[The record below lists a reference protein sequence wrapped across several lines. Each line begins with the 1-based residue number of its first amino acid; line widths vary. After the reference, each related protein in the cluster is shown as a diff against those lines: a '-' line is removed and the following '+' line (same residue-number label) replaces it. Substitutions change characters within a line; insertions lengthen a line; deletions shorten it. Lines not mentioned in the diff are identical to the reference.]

1 MIAKLIKMAIRNP
14 LPVLLGALFLAVFG
28 VWSFFHMPIDAYP
41 DISAQQVVVI
51 TTYPGRAAEEIER
64 QVTIPI
70 ELGLGSV
77 PNVETIRSRTIFG
90 LSVIEL
96 VFDDTVDKYFAR
108 ARVQEK
114 LSAIS
119 LPTGVEPEIGPLA
132 TAYGEIYRYV
142 IESDRDHSIVD
153 LRTLNDWVVVPRL
166 QRVPGVAEVINFGG
180 QEKQYVLKL
189 DPNRL
194 ERFGL
199 SISDVI
205 DAVRANNA
213 NAGGSVLRRGDMS
226 FVIRGRGIMEHEED
240 LENTV
245 INSVGGT
252 PVFLRDLARVDIEGR
267 APSGMFGKDDVDY
280 AVEGIVLMRRGEN
293 PSHTLAL
300 VKEQVEEL
308 NARAFPEGIR
318 IEPFY
323 DRQFLVDSTLST
335 VAESVGMG
343 ITLVFLVLLV
353 FLGSPATALLVGL
366 TIPFSLLFA
375 LGCMKLAGIPIGL
388 LSIGA
393 IDFGILV
400 DGAVIMVDTIVE
412 HVSSHMHADDEIFEK
427 RGKGL
432 IRSWVLG
439 GAVEVERPISYS
451 MLMIICA
458 YFPLLTLSSI
468 EGLLFRPMA
477 LTVIF
482 ALIGS
487 VIFTLLV
494 IPVIAV
500 RLFRKGFVDWENPI
514 LTWLRPAYAGI
525 IRSMLQGRHAVFVLS
540 LCLLVVVGVK
550 VVPNLGFDFL
560 PTLDEGV
567 MWIRA
572 NCPEGLAI
580 EETNQIGSKLRSI
593 VSSHPDVAFVTSQA
607 GRNDSGTDPFLPSRL
622 EMMVGLK
629 PMNQWQAGSK
639 REIITALGKELRSR
653 YPTIRFNFTQP
664 IIDSVTEATNG
675 TSANL
680 AVEFSGDRPV
690 ILQELARQ
698 TVDILREVPGAID
711 VAIEQEGLAP
721 QFRIEVDRARCAR
734 FGVKVDDVNRLI
746 NTALGGEPIDTFYE
760 NDRRFGIVSRFDPKF
775 VTSPRSI
782 GLLPVFNDKGVPIP
796 LESVAR
802 FTSVDGETM
811 IARENSHRRMTV
823 RCDIVGRDQGGFVAD
838 AKALFAQRL
847 KAPDDIRVRWI
858 GMFENLE
865 RASKHF
871 AWVIP
876 VTLALVFV
884 LLVSSFGRVREAAIV
899 MLCVPFA
906 CVGGVLAL
914 YVRGMTLNVS
924 SGVGF
929 AALFGVSIMNGV
941 VILEWITEL
950 RKRGL
955 ERDAAILA
963 GVQGRL
969 RPVLMASL
977 VAILGL
983 LPASVAKGLGSDV
996 QRPLA
1001 TVIVWGLTC
1010 ALTMTLFILPVFYRM
1025 FGPAVVEPG
1034 GHHGHR
1040 PEGEVAHAIENL
1052 V

>member
-1 MIAKLIKMAIRNP
+1 MIARLIKLSMRHP
-14 LPVLLGALFLAVFG
+14 LPVLLVALFLAVAG
-28 VWSFFHMPIDAYP
+28 AWSFFHMPIDAYP
-41 DISAQQVVVI
+41 DISAQQVIVI
-51 TTYPGRAAEEIER
+51 TPFPGRAAEEIER
-64 QVTIPI
+64 QVTIPV

-77 PNVETIRSRTIFG
+77 PNVEVIRSRTIFG
-90 LSVIEL
+90 LSVVEL

-114 LSAIS
+114 LSTIS
-119 LPTGVEPEIGPLA
+119 LPAGVIPEIGPLA
-132 TAYGEIYRYV
+132 TAYGEIYRFV
-142 IESDRDHSIVD
+142 LESDRDHATID
-153 LRTLNDWVVVPRL
+153 LRTLNDWTVVPRL

-189 DPNRL
+189 DPSRM
-194 ERFGL
+194 ERYGL
-199 SISDVI
+199 SITDVI
-205 DAVRANNA
+205 DAVQANNS
-213 NAGGSVLRRGDMS
+213 NAGGSVLKRGDMA
-226 FVIRGRGIMEHEED
+226 FVIRGRGLLEHDED

-245 INSVGGT
+245 INTVGGT
-252 PVFLRDLARVDIEGR
+252 PVFLRDLARVEIEGR
-267 APSGMFGKDDVDY
+267 PPAGLFGKDKVND

-293 PSHTLAL
+293 PSLTLAR

-308 NARAFPEGIR
+308 NSRILPEGIR
-318 IEPFY
+318 VVPFY

-335 VAESVGMG
+335 VAESVGTG
-343 ITLVFLVLLV
+343 IALVFLVLLV
-353 FLGSPATALLVGL
+353 FIGSPATALLVGL
-366 TIPFSLLFA
+366 TIPFALLFA
-375 LGCMKLAGIPIGL
+375 LVCMKVTHIPIGL

-412 HVSSHMHADDEIFEK
+412 HVSERMNHHDTPK
-427 RGKGL
+427 KPGKMV
-432 IRSWVLG
+432 RAWVLG
-439 GAVEVERPISYS
+439 GAVEVERPIFYS

-458 YFPLLTLSSI
+458 YFPLLTLGSI

-482 ALIGS
+482 ALLGA
-487 VIFTLLV
+487 VLFTLFV
-494 IPVIAV
+494 IPVIAAW
-500 RLFRKGFVDWENPI
+500 LFRNGFKEWENP
-514 LTWLRPAYAGI
+514 LLAMARKPYARI
-525 IRSMLQGRHAVFVLS
+525 IKVLIQGRLAVLALS
-540 LCLLVVVGVK
+540 ICLLALVGVK
-550 VVPNLGFDFL
+550 IVPNLGFDFL

-567 MWIRA
+567 MWVRA

-580 EETNQIGSKLRSI
+580 EETNIIGSQLRSI
-593 VSSHPDVAFVTSQA
+593 IGSHSDVQFVTSQA

-629 PMNQWQAGSK
+629 PMGQWVASSK
-639 REIITALGKELRSR
+639 REIINDLGKQLRST

-680 AVEFSGDRPV
+680 AVEFSGERPEV
-690 ILQELARQ
+690 LQELARK
-698 TVDILREVPGAID
+698 TVEILRDVPGAID

-734 FGVKVDDVNRLI
+734 FGVSVDDVNRLI
-746 NTALGGEPIDTFYE
+746 NTALGGEPIGTFYE
-760 NDRRFGIVSRFDPKF
+760 NERRFGIVSRFDTKFIKSPK
-775 VTSPRSI
+775 TI
-782 GLLPVFNDKGVPIP
+782 GLLPVFNNQKMPIP
-796 LESVAR
+796 LESVAK
-802 FTSVDGETM
+802 FSAVDGETM
-811 IARENSHRRMTV
+811 IARENSRRRITV
-823 RCDIVGRDQGGFVAD
+823 RCDIVGRDQGGFVAE
-838 AKALFAQRL
+838 AKQRFEG
-847 KAPDDIRVRWI
+847 KIQAPADVRVRWI

-865 RASKHF
+865 RAVKHF

-876 VTLALVFV
+876 VTLGMVFV
-884 LLVSSFGRVREAAIV
+884 LLVATFGSIREAFIV

-906 CVGGVLAL
+906 CAGGVMAL

-941 VILEWITEL
+941 VIVEWITEL
-950 RKRGL
+950 RRRGMDR
-955 ERDAAILA
+955 ERAIIEGA
-963 GVQGRL
+963 QGRL

-983 LPASVAKGLGSDV
+983 LPASVAHGLGSDV

-1010 ALTMTLFILPVFYRM
+1010 TLAMTMFLLPVFYRI
-1025 FGPAVVEPG
+1025 FGPSVVEVKEQALLHQPD
-1034 GHHGHR
+1034 
-1040 PEGEVAHAIENL
+1040 
-1052 V
+1052 

>member
-1 MIAKLIKMAIRNP
+1 MIARLIKLSMRHP
-14 LPVLLGALFLAVFG
+14 LPVLLTALFLAVAG

-51 TTYPGRAAEEIER
+51 TTFPGRAAEEIER

-77 PNVETIRSRTIFG
+77 PNVEVIRSRTIFG
-90 LSVIEL
+90 LSVVEL

-119 LPTGVEPEIGPLA
+119 LPPGVMPEIGPLA
-132 TAYGEIYRYV
+132 TAYGEIFRFV
-142 IESDRDHSIVD
+142 LESDRDHSVVD
-153 LRTLNDWVVVPRL
+153 LRTLNDWTVVPRL

-189 DPNRL
+189 DPTRM

-199 SISDVI
+199 SINDVI
-205 DAVRANNA
+205 DAVQFNNA
-213 NAGGSVLRRGDMS
+213 NAGGSVLKRGDMA
-226 FVIRGRGIMEHEED
+226 FIIRGRGLLEHDED

-245 INSVGGT
+245 INTVGGT
-252 PVFLRDLARVDIEGR
+252 PVFLRDLARVEIEGR
-267 APSGMFGKDDVDY
+267 PPAGLFGKDKVND

-293 PSHTLAL
+293 PSITLAR

-308 NARAFPEGIR
+308 NERILPEGVR
-318 IEPFY
+318 IVSFY

-335 VAESVGMG
+335 VAESVGTG
-343 ITLVFLVLLV
+343 IALVFLVLMV
-353 FLGSPATALLVGL
+353 FLGSPATAVLVGL
-366 TIPFSLLFA
+366 TIPFALLFA
-375 LGCMKLAGIPIGL
+375 LVCMKLTHIPIGL

-412 HVSSHMHADDEIFEK
+412 HISAHM
-427 RGKGL
+427 KG
-432 IRSWVLG
+432 IDRKTDQKQMVRAWVLG
-439 GAVEVERPISYS
+439 GAVEVERPIFYS

-458 YFPLLTLSSI
+458 YFPLLTLGSI

-482 ALIGS
+482 ALLGS
-487 VIFTLLV
+487 VLFTLFV
-494 IPVIAV
+494 IPVIAAW
-500 RLFRKGFVDWENPI
+500 LFRRGYMDWENPL
-514 LTWLRPAYAGI
+514 LTLIRPGYAAVLK
-525 IRSMLQGRHAVFVLS
+525 SLLNGRLAVLALS
-540 LCLLVVVGVK
+540 FCLLVLVGVK
-550 VVPNLGFDFL
+550 VVPRLGFDFL

-567 MWIRA
+567 MWVRA

-580 EETNQIGSKLRSI
+580 DETSKLGAQLRSI
-593 VSSHPDVAFVTSQA
+593 IGSHADVAFVTSQA
-607 GRNDSGTDPFLPSRL
+607 GRNDTGTDPFLPSRI

-629 PMNQWQAGSK
+629 PMSEWQAGSK
-639 REIITALGKELRSR
+639 REIVAALGKELRAEF
-653 YPTIRFNFTQP
+653 PTIRFNFTQP

-680 AVEFSGDRPV
+680 AVEFSGDRPLL
-690 ILQELARQ
+690 LQELARQ
-698 TVDILREVPGAID
+698 TVEILREVPGAID

-734 FGVKVDDVNRLI
+734 FGVSVADVNRLI
-746 NTALGGEPIDTFYE
+746 NTALGGEPVDTFYE
-760 NDRRFGIVSRFDPKF
+760 HDRRFGIVSRFDPKF
-775 VTSPRSI
+775 IRSPKSI
-782 GLLPVFNDKGVPIP
+782 GLLPVFNNEKMPIP
-796 LESVAR
+796 LESVAK
-802 FTSVDGETM
+802 FSVEDGETM
-811 IARENSHRRMTV
+811 IARENSRRRITV
-823 RCDIVGRDQGGFVAD
+823 RCDITGRDQGGFVAE
-838 AKALFAQRL
+838 AKQRFAEKL
-847 KAPDDIRVRWI
+847 KPPADVRVRWI

-865 RASKHF
+865 RAAAHF

-876 VTLALVFV
+876 VTLALVF
-884 LLVSSFGRVREAAIV
+884 LLLMTTFGRFREAFLV

-941 VILEWITEL
+941 VIVEWITEL
-950 RKRGL
+950 RKRGMN
-955 ERDAAILA
+955 RDEAILQGA
-963 GVQGRL
+963 QGRL

-1010 ALTMTLFILPVFYRM
+1010 TLAMTMFLLPVFYRI
-1025 FGPAVVEPG
+1025 FGPAHVEVEEFAAD
-1034 GHHGHR
+1034 HHFA
-1040 PEGEVAHAIENL
+1040 E
-1052 V
+1052 